1 MDISPDSWIL
11 YEWRGWRLNATIVFT
26 WVVMALLV
34 LGSWAVTA
42 RLSEGET
49 VSRWQVMLEVIVSAI
64 RDQIAE
70 VGADDPGRYLPFI
83 GTLFLF
89 IATANVLAVV
99 PGYQPPTG
107 SLSTTAALA
116 ICVLIAVPLFSIGER
131 GLGSY
136 LRTYLQP
143 TPLMLPFNL
152 VSEVSRTI
160 ALAVRLYG
168 NVMSGTVI
176 VGILISVAPFFFPV
190 VMQVA
195 GPADRSDPGLHL
207 RHPRDGLHRLGQPQP
222 PGIESPARPSKDRN
236 RRLSMDSATLVAV
249 ISIFTAGLTIAIGSI
264 GPALAEGRAASQALQ
279 AIAQQPDASNTITRT
294 LFVSLAMIESTAIYC
309 FVVSM
314 ILIFANPFTNLVAET
329 AAQAAGG

>member
-1 MDISPDSWIL
+1 MEISPDSWIL
-11 YEWRGWRLNATIVFT
+11 YEWRGLQLNATIVFT
-26 WVVMALLV
+26 WGVMALLV
-34 LGSWAVTA
+34 IGSWAVTS
-42 RLSEGET
+42 RLSTAET
-49 VSRWQVMLEVIVSAI
+49 VSRWQVALEVIVTTI

-89 IATANVLAVV
+89 IATANILAVV

-116 ICVLIAVPLFSIGER
+116 ICVLIAVPLFSIGQR
-131 GLGSY
+131 GIVAY
-136 LRTYLQP
+136 MREYIRP

-190 VMQVA
+190 VMQVL
-195 GPADRSDPGLHL
+195 GLL
-207 RHPRDGLHRLGQPQP
+207 TGLIQAY
-222 PGIESPARPSKDRN
+222 IF
-236 RRLSMDSATLVAV
+236 
-249 ISIFTAGLTIAIGSI
+249 SILAMVYIGS
-264 GPALAEGRAASQALQ
+264 ASRSRRGA
-279 AIAQQPDASNTITRT
+279 DD
-294 LFVSLAMIESTAIYC
+294 
-309 FVVSM
+309 
-314 ILIFANPFTNLVAET
+314 PFRNHT
-329 AAQAAGG
+329 GD

>member
-1 MDISPDSWIL
+1 MEISPDSWIL
-11 YEWRGWRLNATIVFT
+11 YEWQGWRLNATIVFT
-26 WVVMALLV
+26 WIVMALLV

-49 VSRWQVMLEVIVSAI
+49 VSRWQVLLEVVVSAI
-64 RDQIAE
+64 RDQIDE

-89 IATANVLAVV
+89 IATANLLAVV

-116 ICVLIAVPLFSIGER
+116 ICVLIAVPLFSIGKR

-152 VSEVSRTI
+152 VGEVSRTI

-190 VMQVA
+190 VMQLLGLLTGLIQAYIFAILAMVYIGSA
-195 GPADRSDPGLHL
+195 SRS
-207 RHPRDGLHRLGQPQP
+207 RRAS
-222 PGIESPARPSKDRN
+222 ESPA
-236 RRLSMDSATLVAV
+236 
-249 ISIFTAGLTIAIGSI
+249 
-264 GPALAEGRAASQALQ
+264 ASQQ
-279 AIAQQPDASNTITRT
+279 
-294 LFVSLAMIESTAIYC
+294 ST
-309 FVVSM
+309 
-314 ILIFANPFTNLVAET
+314 ET
-329 AAQAAGG
+329 GD

>member
-1 MDISPDSWIL
+1 VEISPDSWVL
-11 YEWRGWRLNATIVFT
+11 YEWRGLQLNATIAFT

-49 VSRWQVMLEVIVSAI
+49 VSRWQVMLEVVVSTI

-70 VGADDPGRYLPFI
+70 VGADDPARYLPFI

-89 IATANVLAVV
+89 IATANVLAVI

-116 ICVLIAVPLFSIGER
+116 ICVLIAVPLFSVAQQGFGR
-131 GLGSY
+131 Y
-136 LRTYLQP
+136 MRTYLQP

-152 VSEVSRTI
+152 VGEASRTI

-190 VMQVA
+190 VMQVL
-195 GPADRSDPGLHL
+195 GLL
-207 RHPRDGLHRLGQPQP
+207 TGLIQ
-222 PGIESPARPSKDRN
+222 AY
-236 RRLSMDSATLVAV
+236 
-249 ISIFTAGLTIAIGSI
+249 IFAILAMVYIGS
-264 GPALAEGRAASQALQ
+264 ASRTRRRVEGHSASQE
-279 AIAQQPDASNTITRT
+279 T
-294 LFVSLAMIESTAIYC
+294 
-309 FVVSM
+309 
-314 ILIFANPFTNLVAET
+314 AET
-329 AAQAAGG
+329 GE

>member
-1 MDISPDSWIL
+1 VEISPDAWIL
-11 YEWRGWRLNATIVFT
+11 YEWRGLRLNATIVFT

-34 LGSWAVTA
+34 LGSWAVTT

-49 VSRWQVMLEVIVSAI
+49 VSRWQVALEVVVTAI

-89 IATANVLAVV
+89 IATANLLSVV

-116 ICVLIAVPLFSIGER
+116 LCVLIAVPLFSIGKR
-131 GLGSY
+131 GVFGY
-136 LRTYLQP
+136 LRSYLQP

-152 VSEVSRTI
+152 VGEASRTI

-190 VMQVA
+190 VMQVLGLLTGLIQA
-195 GPADRSDPGLHL
+195 YIFAILAMVYIGSASRSRQRP
-207 RHPRDGLHRLGQPQP
+207 
-222 PGIESPARPSKDRN
+222 ESPTPTDTDTDTGA
-236 RRLSMDSATLVAV
+236 
-249 ISIFTAGLTIAIGSI
+249 
-264 GPALAEGRAASQALQ
+264 
-279 AIAQQPDASNTITRT
+279 
-294 LFVSLAMIESTAIYC
+294 
-309 FVVSM
+309 
-314 ILIFANPFTNLVAET
+314 
-329 AAQAAGG
+329 